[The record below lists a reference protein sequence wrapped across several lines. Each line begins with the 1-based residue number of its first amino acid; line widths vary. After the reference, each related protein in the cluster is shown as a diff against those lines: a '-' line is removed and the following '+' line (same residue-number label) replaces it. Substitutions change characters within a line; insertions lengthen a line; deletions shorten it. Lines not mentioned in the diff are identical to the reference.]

1 MGHIQNSNAAEKTLW
16 MDSTACMSHQSWFI
30 LYHCLLCCLAKA
42 EFNTCPRTHSGIISQ
57 GHQSTTWWQ
66 FANFGTL
73 FPGGSRHVS
82 CLEKCLSWVQICLH
96 CLPCFRKHHH
106 LWTYRMLYLLSQCTT
121 EILLLHKNCSKGFK
135 SMEFTDLTKY
145 LISWRQVN
153 NGYSWKSNGIN
164 FWKLLQCQLR
174 ENTTKLHCCPVGC
187 NISFDSSRN
196 TWCSFSHRQN
206 TKVSEPR
213 AGNKSGSF
221 HNWIY

>member
-1 MGHIQNSNAAEKTLW
+1 MNGLHSMHVSPKLIYPLPLFAMPSG
-16 MDSTACMSHQSWFI
+16 QSRVQYLPQDTQWHYFPG
-30 LYHCLLCCLAKA
+30 
-42 EFNTCPRTHSGIISQ
+42 T
-57 GHQSTTWWQ
+57 STTWWQ

-73 FPGGSRHVS
+73 FPGGSRHLS

-106 LWTYRMLYLLSQCTT
+106 LWTYGMLYLLSQCTT

-145 LISWRQVN
+145 LISWRQAN

-174 ENTTKLHCCPVGC
+174 ENTAKLHCCPVGC